1 MTVRLRRDWRG
12 LKRTQRGQ
20 FMTIKIEIV
29 SQPSDADRE
38 IVLDLLA
45 SYNESA
51 GGPAHYE
58 PFAIRLTDPATGAS
72 VGGLW
77 ARIYYDWLFV
87 DLLYVPE
94 EARGKDIG
102 SKLISEAEAFAS
114 RKGCVGV
121 WLTTYS
127 FQAPGFYRK
136 LGYRAFG
143 TLNHYPRGSKLVFF
157 RKSLEDG
164 RRRQA
169 KPVSR
174 RSKATR
180 RRRLP

>member
-1 MTVRLRRDWRG
+1 MA
-12 LKRTQRGQ
+12 
-20 FMTIKIEIV
+20 IKVEIAPR
-29 SQPSDADRE
+29 PSEADRE
-38 IVLDLLA
+38 VILPLLA
-45 SYNESA
+45 SYNETV
-51 GGPAHYE
+51 GGPSHYE
-58 PFAIRLTDPATGAS
+58 PFAIWLTDTATGAR

-102 SKLISEAEAFAS
+102 SRLISEAEAFA
-114 RKGCVGV
+114 RRRGCVGV
-121 WLTTYS
+121 WLLTYS

-143 TLNHYPRGSKLVFF
+143 LLNHRPGSRKLFFF
-157 RKSLEDG
+157 RKTFAGG
-164 RRRQA
+164 RGPRKKAAPRRPSA
-169 KPVSR
+169 SKPR
-174 RSKATR
+174 R